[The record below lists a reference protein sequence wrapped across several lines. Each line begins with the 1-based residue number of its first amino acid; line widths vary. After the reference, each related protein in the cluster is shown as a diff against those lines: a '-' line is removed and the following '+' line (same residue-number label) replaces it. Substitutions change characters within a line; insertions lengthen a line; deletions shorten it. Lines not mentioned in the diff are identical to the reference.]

1 MGGTCAAVPVPPP
14 RWPRSTLCI
23 PRSPEECVSASGS
36 RACRRRSGSAHRPW
50 SLYFTPR
57 RKPSRQ
63 LWGGSSI
70 SRRGESPLQREAI
83 SPHSSFRGGGILSR
97 ARPSGSLLH
106 AEGITLPTLTP
117 IGPRQHTC
125 IAEHLIHSK
134 HPDDSCYITSK
145 RRMKMKPNVAK
156 LLPGAGILAL
166 SFLISCPLWAQAA
179 GAVLSGAVSG
189 PAGAAISNAEVS
201 VKNVATGQLTH
212 TRTNSA
218 GIYNVPDLMPG
229 DYEVSV
235 SVEGFSIKAVNV
247 TRAAGAGQTV
257 DLPLQAPSSNAAAP
271 SLGDLGFTPEQTKG
285 NAQEQARLDR
295 RSRMLKTHQRLGLI
309 TTAPLIA
316 TLILANGAAGRN
328 SSGSGR
334 ELH

>member
-1 MGGTCAAVPVPPP
+1 
-14 RWPRSTLCI
+14 
-23 PRSPEECVSASGS
+23 
-36 RACRRRSGSAHRPW
+36 
-50 SLYFTPR
+50 
-57 RKPSRQ
+57 
-63 LWGGSSI
+63 
-70 SRRGESPLQREAI
+70 
-83 SPHSSFRGGGILSR
+83 
-97 ARPSGSLLH
+97 
-106 AEGITLPTLTP
+106 
-117 IGPRQHTC
+117 
-125 IAEHLIHSK
+125 
-134 HPDDSCYITSK
+134 
-145 RRMKMKPNVAK
+145 MKPNVAK
-156 LLPGAGILAL
+156 LLLGAGILAL

-247 TRAAGAGQTV
+247 TLAAGAGQTV

-334 ELH
+334 ELHAALGGVTAGLYFTTASFAIFAPKVPGTPTRGSIRLHKTLAWIHGPGMVLTPILGALAYEKRNRGEKVHGAASLHSAVGVVTGAAYGLAILSVSIKF

>member
-1 MGGTCAAVPVPPP
+1 
-14 RWPRSTLCI
+14 
-23 PRSPEECVSASGS
+23 
-36 RACRRRSGSAHRPW
+36 
-50 SLYFTPR
+50 
-57 RKPSRQ
+57 
-63 LWGGSSI
+63 
-70 SRRGESPLQREAI
+70 
-83 SPHSSFRGGGILSR
+83 
-97 ARPSGSLLH
+97 
-106 AEGITLPTLTP
+106 
-117 IGPRQHTC
+117 
-125 IAEHLIHSK
+125 
-134 HPDDSCYITSK
+134 
-145 RRMKMKPNVAK
+145 MKPNVAK
-156 LLPGAGILAL
+156 LLLGAGILAL

-247 TRAAGAGQTV
+247 TLAAGAGKTV

-334 ELH
+334 ELHAALGGVTAGLYFTTASFAIFAPKVPGTPTRGSIRLHKTLAWIHGPGMVLTPILGALAYEQRNRGEKVHGAASLHSAVGVVTGAAYGLAILSVSIKF

>member
-1 MGGTCAAVPVPPP
+1 
-14 RWPRSTLCI
+14 
-23 PRSPEECVSASGS
+23 
-36 RACRRRSGSAHRPW
+36 
-50 SLYFTPR
+50 
-57 RKPSRQ
+57 
-63 LWGGSSI
+63 
-70 SRRGESPLQREAI
+70 
-83 SPHSSFRGGGILSR
+83 
-97 ARPSGSLLH
+97 
-106 AEGITLPTLTP
+106 
-117 IGPRQHTC
+117 
-125 IAEHLIHSK
+125 
-134 HPDDSCYITSK
+134 
-145 RRMKMKPNVAK
+145 MKPNVAK

-235 SVEGFSIKAVNV
+235 RVEGFSIKAVNV
-247 TRAAGAGQTV
+247 TLAAGAGQTV

-334 ELH
+334 ELHAALGGVTAGLYFTTASFAIFAPKVPGTPTRGSIRLHKTLAWIHGPGMVLTPILGALAYEQRNRGEKVHGAASLHSAVGVVTGAAYGLAILSVSIKF